1 MYTRTYTQTHKQR
14 LDTLQMRWRNVN
26 IMRCNL
32 RQSKSGR
39 RRTSSSGC
47 ANASGE
53 QRKWEAKKARRDTDT
68 LVFQSGKDTHT
79 YTHTVACRWRE
90 ETKNW
95 NTLTA
100 KAVVVVV
107 LVVVCCICFC
117 CFLAL
122 FHFST
127 SLGRAGVAGCALLRC
142 AKGSCK
148 NKT

>member
-53 QRKWEAKKARRDTDT
+53 QRKWEAKKSTQRYRYTRI
-68 LVFQSGKDTHT
+68 SKRKRYTH
-79 YTHTVACRWRE
+79 THTVACRWRE

-107 LVVVCCICFC
+107 VLVVVCCICFC

-122 FHFST
+122 FHFSA